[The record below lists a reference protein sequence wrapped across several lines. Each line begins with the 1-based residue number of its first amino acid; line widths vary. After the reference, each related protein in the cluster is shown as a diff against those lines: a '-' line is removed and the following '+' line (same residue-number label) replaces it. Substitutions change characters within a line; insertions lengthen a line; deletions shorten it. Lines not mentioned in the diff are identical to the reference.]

1 MLNRLFFF
9 YAACFSCEC
18 VICIAYMLNEW
29 MNEWQCEIN
38 ELRPEE
44 DPNFGLLSIKP
55 QFFS

>member
-29 MNEWQCEIN
+29 QWEIN

-44 DPNFGLLSIKP
+44 D
-55 QFFS
+55 

>member
-29 MNEWQCEIN
+29 QWEIN